1 MPTALIE
8 IDPFDLPEWLG
19 TEEVVWAADEGVRG
33 RHLVAGRLTGPGR
46 DDVVCDLLAVDQA
59 YPQAVTAPESRL
71 RAHQAWHHGQ
81 VLVAD
86 YAGRLTLAVPGTA
99 WTPEAI
105 LDALSR
111 LAKSVGARPERY
123 AALMRLGD

>member
-1 MPTALIE
+1 MTTALTE

-19 TEEVVWAADEGVRG
+19 VEEVTWSADEGVRG
-33 RHLVAGRLTGPGR
+33 RHLVAGRLTAPGQ

-59 YPQAVTAPESRL
+59 FPLAVTDPQSRL

-81 VLVAD
+81 VLVANYGD
-86 YAGRLTLAVPGTA
+86 RLTLAGPGTD
-99 WTPEAI
+99 WSPDQILEA
-105 LDALSR
+105 LTR

-123 AALMRLGD
+123 GVLLRLGG